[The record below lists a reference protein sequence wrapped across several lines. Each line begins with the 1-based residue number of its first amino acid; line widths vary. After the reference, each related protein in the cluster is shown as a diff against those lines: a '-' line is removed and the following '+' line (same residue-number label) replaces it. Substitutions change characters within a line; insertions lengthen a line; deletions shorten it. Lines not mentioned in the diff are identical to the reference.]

1 MRAEWAAN
9 AGFKRLSQWGFTLL
23 TLKITVSMLINN
35 SVC

>member
-1 MRAEWAAN
+1 MRAEMVEN